1 MWTII
6 LDLVM
11 INLFVVL
18 VHEAGFFETIDEMI
32 SEKYKFHHLPYI
44 FMCSLCQVWW
54 LSLLYILITGRI
66 QLWTILACLIS
77 AELTKITTPL
87 VRLIENLM
95 MKVIELLNK
104 WLRLQ

>member
-54 LSLLYILITGRI
+54 LSLLYIVITGRI

-87 VRLIENLM
+87 ARLIENLM

-104 WLRLQ
+104 WLRL